1 MRMWR
6 VSGWISRQVPAALP
20 REEIPRAEVFLITSW
35 FALSLSLLSCV
46 VAFFKGL
53 SSLEIL
59 NALDALAAATTLWLF
74 RSPHAKRRLFAVKW
88 FLGFFTLSL
97 SLGSLTV
104 DPMEATTLCFLFLMP
119 LVAALMLEPQQTFP
133 WIWRAMLGG
142 GLALIAGHFD
152 LTSHQIDPNPLFTQ
166 LLNFIGSLAMAMAL
180 LKALASDRARAI
192 DRILETE
199 RAKTAFFANVGHD
212 IRTPMNGVMGM
223 ADVLLEQPAL
233 AAEHREMVQVIRSS
247 GSVLLGLIDDVLDL
261 SRLEACQL
269 VLRPG
274 PVALH
279 QLATE
284 LDKLWAPVAERKG
297 LRLTVEVDE
306 AVPPAATLDG
316 LRVKQILN
324 NLINNAVK
332 FTQTGQIW
340 LRIGCSDENLHF
352 VVQDTGIGIS
362 ATEQVKL
369 FTRFTQADDDRARE
383 NQGSGLGLALSRQLA
398 HRMNGSLLVESA
410 KGEGSRFRCALP
422 LVRADLPA
430 IEVPDTRRLP
440 RGLSVLVVDDNA
452 VNRLVAQRLLD
463 KNGCQVQCACDGRA
477 ALEASS
483 RHKFDLV
490 LMDVHMPQMDG
501 LEATRQIRARD
512 GDALRIIGFSASAA
526 QADVD
531 NCRAAGMNDFLAKP
545 ITQERLLTMLLRHLV
560 Q

>member
-1 MRMWR
+1 MRVLR
-6 VSGWISRQVPAALP
+6 RASAWISRQVPADVP
-20 REEIPRAEVFLITSW
+20 SEEVPRAEVFLITSW
-35 FALSLSLLSCV
+35 LALALSLFSGV
-46 VAFFKGL
+46 AAFFKGL
-53 SSLEIL
+53 SSLAML
-59 NALDALAAATTLWLF
+59 NALDALAAVSIIWLF
-74 RSPHAKRRLFAVKW
+74 RSPHPKRRHLAVNG
-88 FLGFFTLSL
+88 FLGFFTVSL

-104 DPMEATTLCFLFLMP
+104 DPMDATTLCFLFLMP
-119 LVAALMLEPQQTFP
+119 LVAALMLEPQQTSA
-133 WIWRAMLGG
+133 WIQRSMLGG
-142 GLALIAGHFD
+142 GLALLAGHFN
-152 LTSHQIDPNPLFTQ
+152 LTSHQLDPNPLFTH
-166 LLNFIGSLAMAMAL
+166 LLNFIGGLALAMAL
-180 LKALASDRARAI
+180 LKALASDRERAI
-192 DRILETE
+192 TRIRETE

-223 ADVLLEQPAL
+223 ADVLLEQPTL
-233 AAEHREMVQVIRSS
+233 AGEHREMVQVIRSS

-261 SRLEACQL
+261 SRLEASQL
-269 VLRPG
+269 VLRPV

-279 QLATE
+279 QLAAE

-297 LRLTVEVDE
+297 LRLSVEVDD
-306 AVPPAATLDG
+306 AVPPAAMLDG
-316 LRVKQILN
+316 LRVRQILN

-340 LRIGCSDENLHF
+340 LRLASAEESLSF

-362 ATEQVKL
+362 DTEQVKL
-369 FTRFTQADDDRARE
+369 FARFTQADDENARAH
-383 NQGSGLGLALSRQLA
+383 QGSGLGLALSRQLA
-398 HRMNGSLLVESA
+398 RHMGGSLVMESE
-410 KGEGSRFRCALP
+410 KGVGSRFTLSLP
-422 LVRADLPA
+422 LERTGLPA
-430 IEVPDTRRLP
+430 IELPNTRQLP
-440 RGLSVLVVDDNA
+440 QGLSVLVVDDNP

-483 RHKFDLV
+483 LHKFDLV

-545 ITQERLLTMLLRHLV
+545 ITQERLLTMLLRHL
-560 Q
+560 